1 MATLTIQTNRKTK
14 KLQLLGEFPIVMG
27 IDDVT
32 ISEITSES
40 SVSSLDHSTLEN
52 FVLAGDEDDT
62 TQVLATSNA

>member
-40 SVSSLDHSTLEN
+40 SASTLDDSTLEN
-52 FVLAGDEDDT
+52 FTLAGDEDDT
-62 TQVLATSNA
+62 TQVLAASNA